1 MIDGKSEDA
10 VIEYDVVRDI
20 YDVLYLEL
28 VVGTSMIEIMTET
41 ADKQSKSL
49 RITEA
54 CSHQAAVLHDMS
66 QSTGKLH
73 CMLAIKLNNTVT
85 KNCTRSRLF
94 TQSKSPGSR

>member
-1 MIDGKSEDA
+1 MKSEGVIDGKSEDA

-66 QSTGKLH
+66 
-73 CMLAIKLNNTVT
+73 
-85 KNCTRSRLF
+85 
-94 TQSKSPGSR
+94 